1 MPLDLPDAQR
11 LDAEKDNTVSTF
23 QSILAGV
30 GSGLIQIPK
39 GAFSLGATLYDLGA
53 GTNKAAEIEKYFDD
67 LTELDEEAEATTA
80 GKITQALV
88 NQVAYMT
95 SLFSSHASIIKDWF
109 LYQITFSICSVKT

>member
-1 MPLDLPDAQR
+1 MPLDLPNVER

-67 LTELDEEAEATTA
+67 LTQLDEEAEATTA

-88 NQVAYMT
+88 NLGVPGAYGFKLG
-95 SLFSSHASIIKDWF
+95 SNLA
-109 LYQITFSICSVKT
+109 KTAIQAKKAGNRKIF